1 MCKFISISAV
11 AVTLTNKQTGRE
23 TMRVADRQAEK
34 QWEMQTDRQTKRD
47 ADRQATNMKD
57 GRQREIETDTHKHK
71 HRQTDRQTD
80 RHTCHLTCNN
90 LPGVATKI
98 FILTILSCSPSNS
111 LRPPVTR
118 PADNWWSLPTVR
130 TTSKICHK
138 IQFVIYQIE

>member
-1 MCKFISISAV
+1 MQIHLYISCSCHF
-11 AVTLTNKQTGRE
+11 KEQ
-23 TMRVADRQAEK
+23 ADRQRNNERCR
-34 QWEMQTDRQTKRD
+34 QTDRQRNNERCRQTNNKHKRRQPKRNR
-47 ADRQATNMKD
+47 DRQ
-57 GRQREIETDTHKHK
+57 TDRHTQTH
-71 HRQTDRQTD
+71 TDRQTD

-118 PADNWWSLPTVR
+118 PADNWWSFPTVR